1 MPRVGGMR
9 GVIVLPVIAVLTLA
23 LSGCVAAMAASA
35 VSMAATAAG
44 GHPQSNEALK
54 PQALNECSNRAAQ
67 YGTIH
72 IIDVEQH
79 STSKIIVWG
88 TVDDGKQK
96 RSFECDYGTSV
107 TGFKLRAIA
116 HPVQS

>member
-1 MPRVGGMR
+1 MKS
-9 GVIVLPVIAVLTLA
+9 VILLPIAAAFPLT
-23 LSGCVAAMAASA
+23 LSGCMAAMAASA

-54 PQALNECSNRAAQ
+54 PQALNDCSNRAAQ

-79 STSKIIVWG
+79 SVGKIIVWG

-96 RSFECDYGTSV
+96 RSFECDYATRI
-107 TGFKLRAIA
+107 TGFKLRAIERQ
-116 HPVQS
+116 PQS